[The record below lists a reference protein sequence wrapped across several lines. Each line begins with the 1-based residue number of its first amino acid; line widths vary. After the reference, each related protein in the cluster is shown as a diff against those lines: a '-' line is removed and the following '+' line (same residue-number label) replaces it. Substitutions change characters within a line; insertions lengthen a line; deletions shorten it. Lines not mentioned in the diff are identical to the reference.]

1 MMLPLEFHPNLAA
14 AGVLPL
20 LVLFASASV
29 LAIVVYRLHFHP
41 LSKYPGPFWARITS
55 FPSYWHTL
63 RQDRHIWLWRLQE
76 EYGKC
81 RSSPR
86 LSDPLEDR
94 ISDMNPHQARHFDTG
109 RIASS

>member
-1 MMLPLEFHPNLAA
+1 MMFPLEFHHDLAA
-14 AGVLPL
+14 ADVFPL
-20 LVLFASASV
+20 IVLFASASV

-41 LSKYPGPFWARITS
+41 LSRYPGPFWARITS

-81 RSSPR
+81 RRSPSLR
-86 LSDPLEDR
+86 FP
-94 ISDMNPHQARHFDTG
+94 ARDIHG
-109 RIASS
+109 